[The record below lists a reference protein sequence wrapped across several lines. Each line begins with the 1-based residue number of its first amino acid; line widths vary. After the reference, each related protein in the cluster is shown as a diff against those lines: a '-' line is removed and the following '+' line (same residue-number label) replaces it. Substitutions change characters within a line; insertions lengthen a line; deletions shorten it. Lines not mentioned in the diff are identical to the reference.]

1 MSGMGAMP
9 DESLEMDAIATA
21 LALAIVFVVLA
32 ITAGMFLSVAVW

>member
-1 MSGMGAMP
+1 MSGMGAIS